1 MTPTQSGEASTA
13 AVTTLSS
20 AALSILLQTCAEN
33 LPKFPGQFWA
43 ATWCHKEVLVLLTND
58 VGLPA
63 SDLHRLKSFWTT
75 LKSRADV
82 DALRAELTA
91 LRTSS
96 DVKKRL
102 REKNNGAT
110 IGAGAQRS
118 QSSLNAF
125 FKR

>member
-1 MTPTQSGEASTA
+1 MLAK
-13 AVTTLSS
+13 LSV
-20 AALSILLQTCAEN
+20 ADEN

-43 ATWCHKEVLVLLTND
+43 TTWLLTND
-58 VGLPA
+58 VGLRA
-63 SDLHRLKSFWTT
+63 SDLHKLRAFWTT
-75 LKSRADV
+75 LKSREDA

-96 DVKKRL
+96 DVTKRL
-102 REKNNGAT
+102 RDKNNGVA